1 MASVTKVQFVNDVN
15 ATLRVYSN
23 NKKNATSTDVTRSG
37 SKITT
42 TNFVAVTTGEL
53 PSANISGGELQSML
67 ESFTQEFALVRRV
80 RFLKNINGVF
90 TYQYSRFAR
99 IVTPGSP
106 EPNDTYIPPAA
117 STFNNIQPLNDV
129 DLIKYQ
135 NILAVLQ
142 GTLATNASTLHAN
155 YNYCHSSCHSNCHA
169 SRGRR

>member
-1 MASVTKVQFVNDVN
+1 MAVITKTQFVNDVN

-37 SKITT
+37 GKITT
-42 TNFVAVTTGEL
+42 SNFGSVTTAEL
-53 PSANISGGELQSML
+53 PSVNVSGGELQDML
-67 ESFTQEFALVRRV
+67 EDFTQEFAQVRTVKFR
-80 RFLKNINGVF
+80 KNINGTY

-99 IVTPGSP
+99 IVSPGSP
-106 EPNDTYIPPAA
+106 EPNNTYIPPSA

-135 NILAVLQ
+135 NILGVLQ
-142 GTLATNASTLHAN
+142 GTLGTNASTHHAN